1 MVWMGG
7 GLFCFVLHIEK
18 ETAYF
23 QRGEPNVG
31 ADSISARGR
40 LRRGGV
46 RRGEGTPPYG
56 RPGGYSRPVWPGVCH
71 DL

>member
-1 MVWMGG
+1 MAWMGG

-18 ETAYF
+18 ETACF

-31 ADSISARGR
+31 AYSISARGR

-56 RPGGYSRPVWPGVCH
+56 RPEGYNRPVWPGVC
-71 DL
+71 DGL